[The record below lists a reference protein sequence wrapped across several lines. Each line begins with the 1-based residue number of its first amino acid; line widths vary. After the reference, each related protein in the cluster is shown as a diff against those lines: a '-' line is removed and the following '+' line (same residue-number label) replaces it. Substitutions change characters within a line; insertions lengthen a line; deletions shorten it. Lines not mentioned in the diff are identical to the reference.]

1 MVFNSKTELSSV
13 SQQNQ
18 RYLEKEISIN
28 KTQEMKDHVM
38 QAKDLEVVSN
48 AEKKDILQ
56 KTAIIQQKEIIMT
69 IGPKEPM
76 RTEEIT
82 DKVTEIKEDEIR
94 EDGINLTTQEIRLLK
109 REEIE
114 KEVHQTLH
122 LNVDLREEES
132 VLTRIHISETTREER

>member
-1 MVFNSKTELSSV
+1 
-13 SQQNQ
+13 
-18 RYLEKEISIN
+18 
-28 KTQEMKDHVM
+28 
-38 QAKDLEVVSN
+38 
-48 AEKKDILQ
+48 
-56 KTAIIQQKEIIMT
+56 MT

-76 RTEEIT
+76 RTEEII